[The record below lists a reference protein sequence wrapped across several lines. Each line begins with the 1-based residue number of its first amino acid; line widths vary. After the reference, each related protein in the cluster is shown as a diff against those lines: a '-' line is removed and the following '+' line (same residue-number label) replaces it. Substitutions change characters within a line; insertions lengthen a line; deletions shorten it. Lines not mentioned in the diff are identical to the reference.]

1 MIKQLIF
8 DFAGVITDL
17 TWEGAVES
25 FTHLGLKHADKI
37 LDKYHQN
44 GIFQDLEEG
53 KMDMETFRQELGK
66 MCERELTQEE
76 IQVAWMGY
84 FNGLNE
90 KKLECIE
97 ELRKEY
103 KIFLLSNTNPYV
115 MSWACSPAFTP
126 KGKSLHDYFDR
137 LYLSYETGYTK
148 PHEGIFKYMIE
159 DAKINPEESLFID
172 DGASNIAMGK
182 ELGMH
187 TFHPKN
193 ATDWTEELKKL
204 LFSLKNE

>member
-25 FTHLGLKHADKI
+25 FSRIGLKNADKI

-53 KMDMETFRQELGK
+53 KMDTETFRKELGK
-66 MCERELTQEE
+66 LCNRDLTQEE
-76 IQVAWMGY
+76 IQSAWMGY
-84 FNGLNE
+84 FNGMNE
-90 KKLECIE
+90 KKLDCIE
-97 ELRKEY
+97 ELRKDY

-115 MSWACSPAFTP
+115 MKWACSPNFTS
-126 KGKSLHDYFDR
+126 KGKSLNDYFDK

-148 PHEGIFKYMIE
+148 PHEGIFNYLIQ
-159 DAKINPEESLFID
+159 DAKIKPEESLFID
-172 DGASNIAMGK
+172 DGASNIAMG
-182 ELGMH
+182 ERLGMH
-187 TFHPKN
+187 TFHPQN
-193 ATDWTEELKKL
+193 ATDWTELLKKE
-204 LFSLKNE
+204 LFSLNFE

>member
-25 FTHLGLKHADKI
+25 FTRLGLKNADKI

-53 KMDMETFRQELGK
+53 KMDMETFRIELSK
-66 MCERELTQEE
+66 MCGRELTHEE

-84 FNGLNE
+84 FNGLDEN
-90 KKLECIE
+90 KLECIN
-97 ELRKEY
+97 ELRKDY
-103 KIFLLSNTNPYV
+103 KVYLLSNTNPYV
-115 MSWACSPAFTP
+115 MAWACSPNFTS
-126 KGKSLHDYFDR
+126 KGKSLNDYFDK

-148 PHEGIFKYMIE
+148 PHEGIFHFIFE
-159 DAKINPEESLFID
+159 DAKIRPEESLFID

-182 ELGMH
+182 KLGMH

-193 ATDWTEELKKL
+193 ATDWTKSLKKA
-204 LFSLKNE
+204 LFLQNFE